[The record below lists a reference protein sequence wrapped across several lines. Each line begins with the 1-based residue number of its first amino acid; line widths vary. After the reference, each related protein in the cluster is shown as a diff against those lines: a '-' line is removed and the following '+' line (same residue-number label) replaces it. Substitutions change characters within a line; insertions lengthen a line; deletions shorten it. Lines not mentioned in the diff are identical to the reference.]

1 MDASTIRTLTADR
14 DLARLSAAVRD
25 HSEIA
30 TIDLIGQYDRAIAS
44 YAGRFTNCSPRQK
57 RIDYIVDLIDARADE
72 GDDVALRWFEEA
84 R

>member
-1 MDASTIRTLTADR
+1 MNTMHNRCMNTKAAEMTVPK
-14 DLARLSAAVRD
+14 ARLVNL
-25 HSEIA
+25 A
-30 TIDLIGQYDRAIAS
+30 TTDLIGQYDRAIAS